1 MESDS
6 IQEHTMSSNPGY
18 THKGTVKKPRLGWA
32 WTEKLRETSRYWM
45 SYQHS
50 ETGKVVKYRKTDG
63 TAGGGDDYLD
73 LESIKEI

>member
-1 MESDS
+1 
-6 IQEHTMSSNPGY
+6 MSRNQGY

-50 ETGKVVKYRKTDG
+50 ETGKIVKYRKTDG
-63 TAGGGDDYLD
+63 KAVGGDDYLD
-73 LESIKEI
+73 LESLKELK